1 MELLLSFSFQKWLTR
16 NEFKSGLSILDKLY
30 FKQYIISA
38 SISSIKSDAN
48 TARIRI
54 ESFAS
59 PSNRFHFWFFWQFP
73 FPIFPLPFVR
83 SPIKKPTPDHVRITI
98 SFVRPNE
105 RERPLDDRITRVYL
119 CIQSTFHFVGPP
131 IFFLFTLFSSP
142 LSHSLTISRT
152 RDRSLGGRRN
162 VGCYSRKILWVRYR
176 RLR

>member
-1 MELLLSFSFQKWLTR
+1 MIDSQWIQKWSIYPRQTLFQTIYYFCFDLFHQIGCKHR
-16 NEFKSGLSILDKLY
+16 ENPNLSRLLRT
-30 FKQYIISA
+30 A
-38 SISSIKSDAN
+38 SIFDSSDS
-48 TARIRI
+48 
-54 ESFAS
+54 S
-59 PSNRFHFWFFWQFP
+59 P

>member
-1 MELLLSFSFQKWLTR
+1 MNSKVVYLSSTNFISNNILFLLRSL
-16 NEFKSGLSILDKLY
+16 
-30 FKQYIISA
+30 
-38 SISSIKSDAN
+38 
-48 TARIRI
+48 
-54 ESFAS
+54 
-59 PSNRFHFWFFWQFP
+59 PSNRMQTPRESESNLSRLLRTASIFDSSDSSP

-119 CIQSTFHFVGPP
+119 CIQSMFHFVGPP

-142 LSHSLTISRT
+142 LPHSLTISRT